1 MSRSNK
7 VLAVDPV
14 PPVVDPVP
22 PVVDPIAVDTAV
34 RDSVTLLGE
43 IAGRAT
49 GDGESLL
56 SKLRAMPRPDY
67 FDIFTTRTDGS
78 QSKAWV
84 DSLACSYFVGYAAGM
99 VAAGNDAESDI
110 VRACRLGTSSA
121 KTLGLPKGKDDART
135 AAVNSMKAGWTMA
148 AQRAGLLAG
157 KPKSGAAGSTSAESA
172 GAEPATIS
180 ETLPAT
186 ITSKVDAVTLQG
198 FHWIASDPSVQAR
211 FRQWLGAQADYAA
224 LCGI

>member
-1 MSRSNK
+1 MSRSKK
-7 VLAVDPV
+7 VPTAELAA
-14 PPVVDPVP
+14 
-22 PVVDPIAVDTAV
+22 VDPIAVDTAV

-49 GDGESLL
+49 GDGETLL
-56 SKLRAMPRPDY
+56 TKLRAMPRPDY
-67 FDIFTTRTDGS
+67 FDLVTTRTDGS

-99 VAAGNDAESDI
+99 VAAGNESESDI

-121 KTLGLPKGKDDART
+121 KALGLPKGKDDART

-157 KPKSGAAGSTSAESA
+157 KPKSGAAGSTESA
-172 GAEPATIS
+172 STEPATVS

-198 FHWIASDPSVQAR
+198 FHWVASDPLVQAR
-211 FRQWLGAQADYAA
+211 FRQWLGAQSDYAKF
-224 LCGI
+224 CGA